1 MKLHEYQ
8 ARDLLARYAVPVP
21 AGEVAST
28 PEEVE
33 EIARHL
39 GGKVVVKAQVLMG
52 GRGKAGGVKLCDSA
66 EDAAEFTRSILG
78 KRLVS
83 VQNPEGM
90 VVEKVLV
97 VPMLDIVEE
106 YYVGILLD
114 RATQRTVA
122 MVSAAGGMEIEE
134 VAANT
139 PEAIARIPVDPK
151 WGLWEYEVRDA
162 LSRVG
167 FRADQVGQMATIV
180 TRLAHVYAS
189 EDATLVEVNP
199 CALLADGKI
208 VAADAKVTIDD
219 SALFR
224 RPEWK
229 EFADDAA
236 TDPIEAEAARRG
248 IAYVR
253 LQGNVGVLGN
263 GAGLVMLTLDEI
275 ARAGQKAANFLDVG
289 GGAQADRVRDC
300 MELVL
305 MDDRVKAILVNI
317 FGGITRGDE
326 VARGIIAATENLEVN
341 VPIVVRVEG
350 TNAAEAREILA
361 SANLIPATT
370 VQEAAQ
376 KVHELLAS

>member
-8 ARDLLARYAVPVP
+8 ARDLLARYSVPVP
-21 AGEVAST
+21 PGETATT
-28 PEEVE
+28 PEQAKA
-33 EIARHL
+33 IAERL

-52 GRGKAGGVKLCDSA
+52 GRGKAGGVKLCHSP
-66 EDAAEFTRSILG
+66 EEAAEFTRSILG

-90 VVEKVLV
+90 VVDLVLV
-97 VPMLDIVEE
+97 VPMLEIVEE

-114 RATQRTVA
+114 RAKQQTVA

-134 VAANT
+134 VAAKT
-139 PEAIARIPVDPK
+139 PEAIARIAVDPK
-151 WGLWEYEVRDA
+151 WGLWEYEVRNA
-162 LSRVG
+162 LARVG
-167 FRADQVGQMATIV
+167 FRTDQITQMASMV
-180 TRLAHVYAS
+180 TRLARVYAA

-199 CALLADGKI
+199 CALLSDGKI

-224 RPEWK
+224 RPEWR
-229 EFADDAA
+229 EYADDAA

-253 LQGNVGVLGN
+253 LDGDVGVLGN

-275 ARAGQKAANFLDVG
+275 ARAGERAANFLDVG

-305 MDDRVKAILVNI
+305 MDDRVRAILVNI

-326 VARGIIAATENLEVN
+326 VARGIIAATESLDIK

-350 TNAAEAREILA
+350 TNADEARQILSHA
-361 SANLIPATT
+361 SLIPATT

>member
-8 ARDLLARYAVPVP
+8 ARDLLARYSVPVP
-21 AGEVAST
+21 PGETAAT
-28 PEEVE
+28 PEQAK
-33 EIARHL
+33 EIAERL

-52 GRGKAGGVKLCDSA
+52 GRGKAGGVRLCHSP
-66 EDAAEFTRSILG
+66 EEAAEFTRSILG

-83 VQNPEGM
+83 PQNPEGM
-90 VVEKVLV
+90 VVDLVLV
-97 VPMLDIVEE
+97 VPMLEIVEE

-114 RATQRTVA
+114 RANQRTVA
-122 MVSAAGGMEIEE
+122 MVSAAGGMDIEE
-134 VAANT
+134 VAAKT

-151 WGLWEYEVRDA
+151 WGLWEYEVRNA
-162 LSRVG
+162 LAQVG
-167 FRADQVGQMATIV
+167 FRTDQIGPMASMV
-180 TRLAHVYAS
+180 TRLARVYAA

-199 CALLADGKI
+199 CALLSDGRI

-229 EFADDAA
+229 EYADDAA

-253 LQGNVGVLGN
+253 LDGNVGVLGN

-275 ARAGQKAANFLDVG
+275 ARAGEKAANFLDVG

-326 VARGIIAATENLEVN
+326 VARGIIAATENLDIK

-350 TNAAEAREILA
+350 TNADEARQILS
-361 SANLIPATT
+361 SANLIPAAT

>member
-21 AGEVAST
+21 PGEVAST
-28 PEEVE
+28 PEQAK
-33 EIARHL
+33 EIAERL

-66 EDAAEFTRSILG
+66 QEAGEFTRSILG

-90 VVEKVLV
+90 VVEQVLV
-97 VPMLDIVEE
+97 VPMLEIVEE

-114 RATQRTVA
+114 RGTQRTVA
-122 MVSAAGGMEIEE
+122 MVSAAGGMDIEE
-134 VAANT
+134 VAAKT
-139 PEAIARIPVDPK
+139 PEAIARIPIDPK

-162 LSRVG
+162 LARVG
-167 FRADQVGQMATIV
+167 FRADQVGQMAAMV
-180 TRLAHVYAS
+180 SRLARAYAA

-229 EFADDAA
+229 EYADDAA
-236 TDPIEAEAARRG
+236 ADPIEAEAARRG

-253 LQGNVGVLGN
+253 LGGNVGVLGN

-275 ARAGQKAANFLDVG
+275 ARAGEKAANFLDVG

-305 MDDRVKAILVNI
+305 MDDRVEAILVNI

-326 VARGIIAATENLEVN
+326 VARGIIAATEKLEVN

-350 TNAAEAREILA
+350 TNAAEAREVLA
-361 SANLIPATT
+361 QASLIPATT

>member
-8 ARDLLARYAVPVP
+8 ARDLLASYAVPVP
-21 AGEVAST
+21 AGEVAAT
-28 PEEVE
+28 PEQ
-33 EIARHL
+33 AREMAERL

-52 GRGKAGGVKLCDSA
+52 GRGKAGGVKLCNSPA
-66 EDAAEFTRSILG
+66 EAAEFTRSILG

-90 VVEKVLV
+90 VVELVLV

-114 RATQRTVA
+114 RAKQQTVA
-122 MVSAAGGMEIEE
+122 MVSAAGGMDIEE
-134 VAANT
+134 VAAKT
-139 PEAIARIPVDPK
+139 PEAIAHIPVNPK
-151 WGLWEYEVRDA
+151 WGLWEYEVRDSLTA
-162 LSRVG
+162 IG
-167 FRADQVGQMATIV
+167 FRAEHVGQMASMV
-180 TRLAHVYAS
+180 TRLARAYAA

-219 SALFR
+219 AALFR
-224 RPEWK
+224 RPQWK
-229 EFADDAA
+229 EYADDAA
-236 TDPIEAEAARRG
+236 GDPIEAEAARRG

-253 LQGNVGVLGN
+253 LDGNVGVLGN

-275 ARAGQKAANFLDVG
+275 ARAGEKAANFLDVG
-289 GGAQADRVRDC
+289 GGAQADRVKDC

-326 VARGIIAATENLEVN
+326 VARGIIAATEKLEVN

-361 SANLIPATT
+361 KANLLPTAT
-370 VQEAAQ
+370 VQEAAE
-376 KVHELLAS
+376 KVHALLAS

>member
-1 MKLHEYQ
+1 VKLHEYQ

-21 AGEVAST
+21 PGEVAST
-28 PEEVE
+28 PEQAK
-33 EIARHL
+33 EIAERL

-66 EDAAEFTRSILG
+66 QEAGEFTRSILG

-90 VVEKVLV
+90 VVEQVLV
-97 VPMLDIVEE
+97 VPMLEIVEE

-114 RATQRTVA
+114 RGTQRTVA
-122 MVSAAGGMEIEE
+122 MVSAAGGMDIEE
-134 VAANT
+134 VAAKT
-139 PEAIARIPVDPK
+139 PEAIARIPIDPK

-162 LSRVG
+162 LARVG
-167 FRADQVGQMATIV
+167 FRADQVGQMAAMV
-180 TRLAHVYAS
+180 SRLARAYAA

-229 EFADDAA
+229 EYADDAA
-236 TDPIEAEAARRG
+236 ADPIEAEAARRG

-253 LQGNVGVLGN
+253 LGGNVGVLGN

-275 ARAGQKAANFLDVG
+275 ARAGEKAANFLDVG

-305 MDDRVKAILVNI
+305 MDDRVEAILVNI

-326 VARGIIAATENLEVN
+326 VARGIIAATEKLEVN

-350 TNAAEAREILA
+350 TNAAEAREVLA
-361 SANLIPATT
+361 QASLIPAAT